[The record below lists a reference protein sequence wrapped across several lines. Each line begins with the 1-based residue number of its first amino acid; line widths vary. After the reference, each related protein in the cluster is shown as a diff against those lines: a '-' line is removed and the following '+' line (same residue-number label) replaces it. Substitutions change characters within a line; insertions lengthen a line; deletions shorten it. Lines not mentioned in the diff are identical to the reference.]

1 MDLAS
6 TRDAV
11 RYSAIKTLVYDG
23 YLFRQVTGVYYG
35 KSLAYNCGILKE
47 KPKKDYII
55 CNDGK
60 KEFDDKVIRDTVV
73 RVKKTYVPITE
84 ENYRQIE
91 GLNLLMFLMKHTTYQ
106 KEVEDYLIREKIFLE
121 NLEPFIDKYPKSIL
135 KVFSKLF
142 R

>member
-1 MDLAS
+1 MKNISLK
-6 TRDAV
+6 RDFEKESKNWLEITMNW
-11 RYSAIKTLVYDG
+11 YLHTKT
-23 YLFRQVTGVYYG
+23 
-35 KSLAYNCGILKE
+35 AE
-47 KPKKDYII
+47 KWLRS
-55 CNDGK
+55 G
-60 KEFDDKVIRDTVV
+60 TVCAGQSHL
-73 RVKKTYVPITE
+73 E

-106 KEVEDYLIREKIFLE
+106 KEVEDHLIREKIFLE